1 MGIAEKDILCE
12 KLQENEL
19 CRNYWS
25 KQIENEFEKDILL
38 VREPVGDMAIY
49 SKHYEFHTQ
58 YGGDREELRGTT
70 AVIKIS
76 ITANHPEYNL
86 KEAEMGKDCFHN
98 ILIIVHKEGEEL
110 FTVKFRLWGKDEP
123 RYSGE
128 KSILKML
135 LKD

>member
-1 MGIAEKDILCE
+1 MGIAEKNILCE

-25 KQIENEFEKDILL
+25 KQIENELEKDIQFMQ
-38 VREPVGDMAIY
+38 EPVGDMEIY

-58 YGGDREELRGTT
+58 YGGGREELRGTT
-70 AVIKIS
+70 AIIKIS
-76 ITANHPEYNL
+76 ITAKHPEYDL
-86 KEAEMGKDCFHN
+86 KEAEAGKDCFHN
-98 ILIIVHKEGEEL
+98 IRIIVHKEGKKLLTAE
-110 FTVKFRLWGKDEP
+110 FRLWDKEEP

-128 KSILKML
+128 KTILRML